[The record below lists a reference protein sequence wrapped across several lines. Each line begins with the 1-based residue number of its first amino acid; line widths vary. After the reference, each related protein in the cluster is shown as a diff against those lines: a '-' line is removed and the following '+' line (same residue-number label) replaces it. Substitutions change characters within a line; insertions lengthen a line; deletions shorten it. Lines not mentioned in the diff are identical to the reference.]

1 MVFEQLI
8 KLLDKD
14 EENKEIEIISTDNG
28 QTEISLESKN
38 LNKNIDKLKVFS
50 ENSPKETKLL
60 DAPESVEISSMS
72 HDDTATVADSNELTE
87 GLVIE
92 THNFENAK
100 RRLKEFLE
108 KKQEDFKI
116 DTVKASGDFLF
127 WKVGNHKVTGDEFNS
142 RLVSI
147 QQHLINLNTKI
158 YESNKEFGEVYNAIE
173 ALDKDYIAVIL
184 TSINATEEVSK
195 HTKEEIDTIKEVQ
208 KKILEKFQKLK
219 QELKINIDEIS
230 NESQIRYKEV
240 SSLSKELKKTQII
253 SFVSIATTL
262 ILGILIVSKVL

>member
-1 MVFEQLI
+1 MAFEQSVKI
-8 KLLDKD
+8 NQD
-14 EENKEIEIISTDNG
+14 EKNEEIEIMTRDNE
-28 QTEISLESKN
+28 QAEISPIDPKD
-38 LNKNIDKLKVFS
+38 LNG
-50 ENSPKETKLL
+50 
-60 DAPESVEISSMS
+60 
-72 HDDTATVADSNELTE
+72 LTGE
-87 GLVIE
+87 LVIK
-92 THNFENAK
+92 THNFEDAK
-100 RRLKEFLE
+100 RRLKEVSEKKIEGFEINIVGTKDKFLFLE
-108 KKQEDFKI
+108 
-116 DTVKASGDFLF
+116 GD
-127 WKVGNHKVTGDEFNS
+127 HKVTGKEFND
-142 RLVSI
+142 RI
-147 QQHLINLNTKI
+147 IAINQHLTNLHTKT
-158 YESNKEFGEVYNAIE
+158 YENNKEFGEVYNAIE